1 MIEENQMEIRTLS
14 TFIKVAEE
22 QSLSKAAKQLG
33 YAQSTVTMQMQQ
45 LEQELGISL
54 YERVGKQIRITQE
67 GQEFLQ
73 YAVHIVKTSQEALQ
87 VGKGKRK
94 TISGTLRLGIA
105 DSIGE
110 EWLAA
115 LLQRYVKACPEVH
128 IHVRSGDSRSLTRLL
143 LCNEIDLMMV
153 LDHRIN
159 DPVLV
164 HAHDR
169 AEAVHFI
176 AAPTHPLTGIP
187 SLTLAEILAH
197 PLIRGEAGS
206 PCERDLEAAMAA
218 AGVVPAHPM
227 EIENRALILRLAEY
241 SAGITLLPDCTVQ
254 NLLHDGRLMR
264 LDYELPGAGLWQQTI
279 YHKNKWLTGAMN
291 EWIKM
296 LEEAE

>member
-1 MIEENQMEIRTLS
+1 MEIKTLS

-67 GQEFLQ
+67 GQELLQ

-94 TISGTLRLGIA
+94 AISGTLRLGIA

-115 LLQRYVKACPEVH
+115 LLQHYVKACPEVH
-128 IHVRSGDSRSLTRLL
+128 IRVRSGDSRSLTRLL
-143 LCNEIDLMMV
+143 LCNEIDLMMT

-169 AEAVHFI
+169 EEGVHFV
-176 AAPTHPLTGIP
+176 AAPAHPLTGRP
-187 SLTLAEILAH
+187 SLSLAEILAH
-197 PLIRGEAGS
+197 PLIRGEVSS
-206 PCERDLEAAMAA
+206 PCEQDLEAAMAA
-218 AGVVPAHPM
+218 SGIVSDHPM
-227 EIENRALILRLAEY
+227 EIENRALILNLVEY
-241 SAGITLLPDCTVQ
+241 GAGITLVPDRAVQ
-254 NLLHDGRLMR
+254 NLLCDGRLTR
-264 LDYELPGAGLWQQTI
+264 LDYELPGAGLWQQTL
-279 YHKNKWLTGAMN
+279 YHRNKWLTGAMN

-296 LEEAE
+296 LEEAG